1 MAAPNPRPTAVRQK
15 VLLLKSKIMI
25 SISAKIR
32 EVFGKKVKDLREQ
45 GILPAIL
52 YGQKAKETALSLE
65 LKEFKKVFQSAGE
78 SSLITLDIEGRK
90 EKNMVMIHAVAFDPL
105 TGEPI
110 HADFYQ
116 PDLTEKIEVKVPLIF
131 EGESLAIKELGG
143 TLVKNIHE
151 LEVKALPQNLPHA
164 IIVDVSVLN
173 TFEDR
178 VLVKDLVVSDG
189 VEILKD
195 PEEVVVMVD
204 EPQKAEEEIEK
215 PIEDKVAEIK
225 KAGEKEEEKEEG

>member
-1 MAAPNPRPTAVRQK
+1 
-15 VLLLKSKIMI
+15 MI

-32 EVFGKKVKDLREQ
+32 DVFGKKVKALREQ

-52 YGQKAKETALSLE
+52 YGQKDKETALALD
-65 LKEFKKVFQSAGE
+65 LKEFKKIFQSAGE
-78 SSLITLDIEGRK
+78 SSLIALDIEGRK
-90 EKNMVMIHAVAFDPL
+90 EKNMVMIHDVAFDPL

-110 HADFYQ
+110 HTDFYQ
-116 PDLTEKIEVKVPLIF
+116 PDLTEKIEVKVPLVF

-178 VLVKDLVVSDG
+178 VLVKDLVAPEG

-195 PEEVVVMVD
+195 PDEIVVMVD
-204 EPQKAEEEIEK
+204 EPQKAEEEQEK
-215 PIEDKVAEIK
+215 PIEEKVAEIK
-225 KAGEKEEEKEEG
+225 KAGEKEEKSGEEEEE